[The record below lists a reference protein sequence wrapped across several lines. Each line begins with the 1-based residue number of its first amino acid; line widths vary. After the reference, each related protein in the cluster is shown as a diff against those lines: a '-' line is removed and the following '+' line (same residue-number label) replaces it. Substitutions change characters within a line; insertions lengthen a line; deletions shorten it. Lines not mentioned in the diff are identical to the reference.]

1 MTILQIPEG
10 FIRTTLELYGP
21 AGQAWLDNLPT
32 LLAECEQRWSLE
44 VQTPFSLSYNY
55 VAPAVRV
62 DGTRAVIKLG
72 VPNPELLTEIAAM
85 RAYAGRGAAR
95 LLEADPGRGILLEE
109 RLEPGLPLSQLEND
123 TQAVSITASV
133 MRQLWQ
139 AAPANGLFPTL
150 ARWTIGLKKL
160 RPHFGGG
167 CGPFPPVLVDKA
179 EKLRDELLATPSE
192 PVLLHGDLHHENIL
206 SAQRQPWLAI
216 DPKGV
221 VGERTYEPTP
231 FFYNN
236 IPKNI
241 TSHELKT
248 LLARRIDQF
257 AAELDLERSRLLAWG
272 LVQCVLSGWW
282 SYCDHGYGWEPVIS
296 IAEILSDL
304 F

>member
-1 MTILQIPEG
+1 MTVSQIPEG
-10 FIRTTLELYGP
+10 FIRTTLELFGA
-21 AGQAWLDNLPT
+21 AGQTWLDSLPS

-44 VQTPFSLSYNY
+44 VQPPFSLSYNY
-55 VAPAVRV
+55 VAPAVRA
-62 DGTRAVIKLG
+62 DGTRAVLKLG
-72 VPNPELLTEIAAM
+72 VPNPELLTEITAM
-85 RAYAGRGAAR
+85 QAYAGRGAAR
-95 LLEADPGRGILLEE
+95 LLEADPERGILLEQ
-109 RLEPGLPLSQLEND
+109 RLEPGLPLSQLDDNS
-123 TQAVSITASV
+123 QAVSIAASV

-139 AAPANGLFPTL
+139 ASPANSLFPSL

-167 CGPFPPVLVDKA
+167 CGPFPAALVDRA
-179 EKLRDELLATPSE
+179 EKLRDELLADPVE
-192 PVLLHGDLHHENIL
+192 PVLLHGDLHQENIL
-206 SAQRQPWLAI
+206 SAPWLAI

-231 FFYNN
+231 FLYNN
-236 IPKNI
+236 IPENI
-241 TSHELKT
+241 KSHELKA

-282 SYCDHGYGWEPVIS
+282 SYTDHGHGWEPVIS
-296 IAEILSDL
+296 IAEHLYDV